1 MTGNSKKTDKYIL
14 VVGGAGYIGSHT
26 TMALK
31 TKKRECLVLDD
42 LSTGH
47 RDAVLDAP
55 LFEGNIS
62 NTGILDKIFS
72 SYNIDSVIH
81 FAANAYVGES
91 NENPI
96 KYYANNVANTITLI
110 KTMLKHSVKKLVFSS
125 TCATYGEPQY
135 LPIDEKHSQN
145 PINPYGRTKL
155 MVEQVIKDCSV
166 HGLSSVILRYFNA
179 AGAVAPLRER
189 HDPETHIIPLV
200 LRATQ
205 PGFQL
210 SVFGDDYD
218 TKDGTCIRDYIHVA
232 DLAQAH
238 ILSLDYLAKQSGTHV
253 FNLSNGSGFS
263 VREIINSAE
272 KVTGRPVNYNMQER
286 RAGDPSVLI
295 GDSRKAHT
303 ELGWEPKITDLED
316 IIASAV

>member
-1 MTGNSKKTDKYIL
+1 MTSNSIKKDQHIL
-14 VVGGAGYIGSHT
+14 IVGGAGYIGSHT
-26 TMALK
+26 TMALQ
-31 TKKRECLVLDD
+31 KKNRECLVLDD

-47 RDAVLDAP
+47 RDAVFDVT

-62 NTGILDKIFS
+62 DTRVLDDIFTT
-72 SYNIDSVIH
+72 YNVDSVIH

-110 KTMLKHSVKKLVFSS
+110 KTMLKHGVKKLVFSS

-135 LPIDEKHSQN
+135 VPIDERHPQN

-166 HGLSSVILRYFNA
+166 HGLSAVILRYFNA

-189 HDPETHIIPLV
+189 HEPETHIIPLV
-200 LRATQ
+200 IRATQ
-205 PGFQL
+205 PGKQV
-210 SVFGDDYD
+210 SVFGDDYE

-232 DLAQAH
+232 DLAEAH
-238 ILSLDYLAKQSGTHV
+238 ILSLDYLAKKQGTYV
-253 FNLSNGSGFS
+253 FNLSNGAGFS
-263 VREIINSAE
+263 VKEIIDCAE
-272 KVTGRPVNYNMQER
+272 KVTAQKVNYQIQER

-295 GDSRKAHT
+295 GDSRKAQDA
-303 ELGWEPKITDLED
+303 LGWEPKITDLEE
-316 IIASAV
+316 IIASAL

>member
-1 MTGNSKKTDKYIL
+1 MTNNSKKTDKHIL

-31 TKKRECLVLDD
+31 KQKRACLVLDD

-62 NTGILDKIFS
+62 NTSMLDEIFS

-110 KTMLKHSVKKLVFSS
+110 RTMLRHDVKKLVFSS

-135 LPIDEKHSQN
+135 LPIDEKHPQN

-155 MVEQVIKDCSV
+155 MVEQVIKDCRV

-179 AGAVAPLRER
+179 AGTVAPLRER
-189 HDPETHIIPLV
+189 HEPETHIIPLV

-232 DLAQAH
+232 DLAEAH
-238 ILSLDYLAKQSGTHV
+238 ILSLDYLTRHPGTHV

-263 VREIINSAE
+263 VKEIINCAE
-272 KVTGRPVNYNMQER
+272 KVTGRPVNYKMQER

-295 GDSRKAHT
+295 GDSRKVQN
-303 ELGWEPKITDLED
+303 ELGWQPRIKDLDD
-316 IIASAV
+316 IVASAI